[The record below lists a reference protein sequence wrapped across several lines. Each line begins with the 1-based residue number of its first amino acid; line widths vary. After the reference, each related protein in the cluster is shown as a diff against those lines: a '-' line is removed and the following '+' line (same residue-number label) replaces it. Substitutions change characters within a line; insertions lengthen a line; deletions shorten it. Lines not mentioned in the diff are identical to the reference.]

1 MENHLYHYPTVGE
14 MRALEVAAHR
24 ARSGEI
30 LRLIRTA
37 AAALKALSERVSIT
51 LHGGG
56 RIGHA

>member
-1 MENHLYHYPTVGE
+1 MKNHLYHYPTVGE

-24 ARSGEI
+24 ARSREI

-37 AAALKALSERVSIT
+37 AAGLKGLSERFSIAV
-51 LHGGG
+51 HSGG